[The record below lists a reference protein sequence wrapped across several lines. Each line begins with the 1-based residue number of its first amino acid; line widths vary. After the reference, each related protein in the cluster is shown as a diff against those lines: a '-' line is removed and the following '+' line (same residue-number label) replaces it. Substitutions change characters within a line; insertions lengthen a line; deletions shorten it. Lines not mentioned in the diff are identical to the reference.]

1 MIDILPEIII
11 TVLALLFGSF
21 VLSSAGFGIALAAS
35 PLMLIILDPKTTVVV
50 INTVSLAVFVFMI
63 VQNRSQVRFR
73 EMTFPIIFG
82 MLGVPFGL
90 LILDF
95 MSSIVLGIFISVSII
110 GLGIYVGFYRS
121 HTFISSPSS
130 FNVISFVVGAL
141 LTSTGIG
148 GPLMAI
154 AAVSRNWERDSLRG
168 SLPLYYLV
176 VEGTAVSGYIF
187 SGMFTKEAAV
197 LTIFGIL
204 PAFVGFVL
212 ATIVVKKVAEAQF
225 RTYLLAVIISAG
237 VISFAKEISTLF

>member
-11 TVLALLFGSF
+11 TVLSLLFGSF

-95 MSSIVLGIFISVSII
+95 MSSVILGIFISVSII

-187 SGMFTKEAAV
+187 SGMFTKEAVV
-197 LTIFGIL
+197 LTILGIL

>member
-11 TVLALLFGSF
+11 TVSALLFGSF
-21 VLSSAGFGIALAAS
+21 VLSSAGFGIAIAAS
-35 PLMLIILDPKTTVVV
+35 PLMLIVLDAKTTVVV

-63 VQNRSQVRFR
+63 VQNRGQIRFR
-73 EMTFPIIFG
+73 EMGYPIIFG

-95 MSSIVLGIFISVSII
+95 MSSPLLGIFISVLII
-110 GLGIYVGFYRS
+110 VLGIYVGFYRS
-121 HTFISSPSS
+121 HTFIGNPFS
-130 FNVISFVVGAL
+130 FNLVSFVVGAL

-154 AAVSRNWERDSLRG
+154 AAVSRDWGRDSVRG

-176 VEGTAVSGYIF
+176 VEGTAVVGYIF
-187 SGMFTKEAAV
+187 SGMFSKEAAV
-197 LTIFGIL
+197 LTILGIV
-204 PAFVGFVL
+204 PALFGFVL
-212 ATIVVKKVAEAQF
+212 ATMVVKKVAETQF
-225 RTYLLAVIISAG
+225 RRYLLVVIISAG

>member
-11 TVLALLFGSF
+11 TVLSLLFGSF

-95 MSSIVLGIFISVSII
+95 MSPIVLGIFISVSII

-121 HTFISSPSS
+121 HTFISNPSS

-168 SLPLYYLV
+168 SLPLY
-176 VEGTAVSGYIF
+176 S
-187 SGMFTKEAAV
+187 SAA
-197 LTIFGIL
+197 
-204 PAFVGFVL
+204 
-212 ATIVVKKVAEAQF
+212 
-225 RTYLLAVIISAG
+225 
-237 VISFAKEISTLF
+237 

>member
-11 TVLALLFGSF
+11 TVLSLLFGSF

-95 MSSIVLGIFISVSII
+95 MSSVILGIFISVSII

-121 HTFISSPSS
+121 HTFISNPSS

-168 SLPLYYLV
+168 SLPLFYLV

-197 LTIFGIL
+197 LTILGIL

>member
-1 MIDILPEIII
+1 MIDILPEIIM

-73 EMTFPIIFG
+73 EMIFPIIFG

-95 MSSIVLGIFISVSII
+95 MSSILLGIFISASII

-121 HTFISSPSS
+121 HTFISNPSS

-187 SGMFTKEAAV
+187 SGMFKH
-197 LTIFGIL
+197 I
-204 PAFVGFVL
+204 
-212 ATIVVKKVAEAQF
+212 
-225 RTYLLAVIISAG
+225 
-237 VISFAKEISTLF
+237 